1 MKKRMP
7 LLWKW
12 SLRDLRQRWMQ
23 VVGIA
28 IIIALGVAVSSG
40 LGSSIPWRTKSYDK
54 SYAMLNMFDLKLELT
69 QGSYQDAERVAQA
82 INSIPHADWIK
93 NTELRLTFPTLVDAS
108 LWQAQDAATPEQYLF
123 VAGQVIGADVA
134 GGGPGVNTLHI
145 TSGRDLQAGDAGA
158 PVCVVEH
165 NFATFHE
172 LEPGDRTIQVGGG
185 HSLQAVGHGISAEH
199 FMVVEEGS
207 GVLGVMAQERFVA
220 LFVPLDTAQEIAR
233 KPGKVNEA
241 LITVAKGVDLEQLKT
256 ELQDVMR
263 GAFPEVGIDFE
274 KRTENVAYRALYDD
288 INSDEEMFGTV
299 SSILMLG
306 AAFGAFIL
314 IGRIV
319 DAQRREIGINM
330 ALGVPPWRIARR
342 YLLIG
347 AQIALLGTVLGAVF
361 SLLMNRPMAAQL
373 NKMYPLPYVD
383 SSFQVA
389 LFAQAALF
397 GVVISFLAVVYPVWR
412 AVRVA
417 PVDAIQTGYLVSKG
431 GGLAPLLARVPLP
444 GSSLWLFPVR
454 NLSRGLRR
462 TVMTV
467 LGLSMA
473 ITLLIAIIGMIDTL
487 VETLDIGAQE
497 LKKDAPERTL
507 IVFDDFYPLS
517 GALVSEIA
525 ASDKIAQAVPSI
537 WLSGQ
542 LAGDETFDVMIQLMD
557 LDNDL
562 WTPTIV
568 EGDAKSQGS
577 GVLITEKAARDL
589 GVGVGDSV
597 DLYYPRRG
605 ESSDAWRL
613 DRMPVHVMGLHP
625 DILRMAVYMDIEDAG
640 LLNLEGSVNSLFVNP
655 AAGVEIQDLQRT
667 LAQTEQVALVRPVA
681 ASLDAINDFLEQY
694 LGIFMVVQVIVLV
707 MAFLVAFNTTRSNMD
722 ERRRDI
728 ATMFAF
734 GTRVRTVVRMAMME
748 NLITGI
754 LGTLLGI
761 GLGWLMLSTTLMA
774 MFEKDAP
781 ELSTTLSV
789 APSTYGWAVLIGVIV
804 VTVTPVF
811 VTRRLMRMDIPS
823 TLRVLE

>member
-1 MKKRMP
+1 MMKTRRIS

-28 IIIALGVAVSSG
+28 LIIALGVAVSSG
-40 LGSSIPWRTKSYDK
+40 LGSSIPWRTKSFDK

-69 QGSYQDAERVAQA
+69 PGSYLEAERMAQA
-82 INSIPHADWIK
+82 IASIPHADWVESM
-93 NTELRLTFPTLVDAS
+93 ELRLAFPTSVDAS
-108 LWQAQDAATPEQYLF
+108 TPDQYLF
-123 VAGQVIGADVA
+123 VSGQVIGADLA
-134 GGGPGVNTLHI
+134 GGGPHVNKLHT
-145 TSGRDLQAGDAGA
+145 TSGRGLETGDAGA
-158 PVCVVEH
+158 PVCVVEQ
-165 NFATFHE
+165 NFAAFHG
-172 LEPGDRTIQVGGG
+172 LEPGDRPIQLGGG
-185 HSLQAVGHGISAEH
+185 HTLKAVGNAVSAEH
-199 FMVVEEGS
+199 FMVVEEES
-207 GVLGVMAQERFVA
+207 GILGAMAQERFVA
-220 LFVPLDTAQEIAR
+220 LFVSLETAQGIAGL
-233 KPGKVNEA
+233 PGMVNEA
-241 LITVAKGVDLEQLKT
+241 LMTVSEGADLEQLQT
-256 ELQDVMR
+256 ELQEAME
-263 GAFPEVGIDFE
+263 GAFPEVGVSME
-274 KRTENVAYRALYDD
+274 KRTENLSYRTLYDD
-288 INSDEEMFGTV
+288 INSDEELLGMV
-299 SSILMLG
+299 SFILMLG

-330 ALGVPPWRIARR
+330 ALGVPPGRIARR

-347 AQIALLGTVLGAVF
+347 AQIALLGTVLGAFF
-361 SLLMNRPMAAQL
+361 SLLINRPLAAEL
-373 NKMYPLPYVD
+373 NKMFPLPYLD
-383 SSFQVA
+383 SSFQTA
-389 LFAQAALF
+389 LFAQAAFF
-397 GVVISFLAVVYPVWR
+397 GVLVSFLAVIYPIWR

-444 GSSLWLFPVR
+444 GSSFTLFPVR

-473 ITLLIAIIGMIDTL
+473 ITLLIAVVGMVDTFL
-487 VETLDIGAQE
+487 ETLDAGSQE

-507 IVFDDFYPLS
+507 VVLDDFYPLS

-525 ASDKIAQAVPSI
+525 ADDKIAQAVPSI
-537 WLSGQ
+537 VLPGQ
-542 LAGDETFDVMIQLMD
+542 LAGDKTFDVMIQLMD

-568 EGDAKSQGS
+568 RGGIQSEGP

-589 GVGVGDSV
+589 GVELGDSV
-597 DLYYPRRG
+597 TLHYPRR
-605 ESSDAWRL
+605 ESRYAWRL
-613 DRMPVHVMGLHP
+613 DQMPVQVMGVHP
-625 DILRMAVYMDIEDAG
+625 DILRMAVYMDIEDAN
-640 LLNLEGSVNSLFVNP
+640 LLNLEGSVNGLYVNP
-655 AAGVEIQDLQRT
+655 ADGVEVQDLQRT
-667 LAQTEQVALVRPVA
+667 LAQTGEVASVRPVA
-681 ASLDAINDFLEQY
+681 ASLDAINDMLEQY
-694 LGIFMVVQVIVLV
+694 LGVFMVIQVVVLV
-707 MAFLVAFNTTRSNMD
+707 MAFLVAFNTTRSNME

-754 LGTLLGI
+754 LGTILGI
-761 GLGWLMLSTTLMA
+761 GLGWLMLSTTLLA

-781 ELSTTLSV
+781 EMNTVLSV
-789 APSTYGWAVLIGVIV
+789 SPITYGWAVLIGVIV
-804 VTVTPVF
+804 VAVTPIF
-811 VTRRLMRMDIPS
+811 MTRRLIKMDIPS